1 MKKTN
6 KNITISDLAA
16 MVKNG
21 FEETAKKADIDRLDK
36 RLDTLEQ
43 DHEDIKLRLDNVASF

>member
-43 DHEDIKLRLDNVASF
+43 GHEDIKLRLDNVASF